1 MPRPHRSAPSSRLRS
16 RSAAM
21 PIFTYFAVAGSALI
35 ALLFVADATLE
46 KGTPA
51 VATSQNGL
59 PKRPVV
65 TSDQYDGLEKPW
77 RPKTQ
82 KQILAAA
89 PAPAPDM
96 TSPLVLAAQPASAF
110 EAVTPAAREARA
122 EAPPKKVRVEV
133 SAKKAR
139 AEAPPQNQRI
149 TQPSHYQQTTL
160 YDRFSIGGY

>member
-51 VATSQNGL
+51 VVTSQNGL

-110 EAVTPAAREARA
+110 EAVAPAAREARA
-122 EAPPKKVRVEV
+122 EAPPKKVQVEV

-139 AEAPPQNQRI
+139 AEAPQRI

-160 YDRFSIGGY
+160 YDRFSIRGY